1 MLNPQQFT
9 SEIIIPALEVL
20 GLDSKE
26 ARALLLG
33 TAIQES
39 RLTYLRQIGGGP
51 ALGVFQIEPATHN
64 DLYANFLSYRP
75 EMRDRLLSL
84 GERQHDSLIYNLR
97 YAAAVARLIYYRAP
111 GQLPDSLEGQAAY
124 YKKNYNTP
132 LGAGT
137 EQEYIDNFTSIT

>member
-132 LGAGT
+132 LGAGP